1 MYCPHCGNPVNKGAD
16 FCGHCGKPLAAA
28 ESLSPRL
35 GLGRWLIALI
45 SVVLIVGGAIG
56 LWFSLRPN
64 EELAAI
70 DTENAEAND
79 AGMEGETPSLS
90 ASTPTLP
97 ATGVAVVSAAVATPN
112 ATATELAN
120 TPTLEPTSTPAL
132 PAAIPTV
139 TASPTAGVVTR
150 IAPADGMVQVFIPAG
165 EFLMGSDAGDPLADE
180 DERPQRPVYLDAF
193 WMDQTEV
200 TNAMYAICVDEGLC
214 SPPTDVKSNSRDVY
228 YGNPAFA
235 NYPVIFVDREAAE
248 TYCAWAGRR
257 LPTEAEWEKAA
268 RGDGGPIYPWGDFLG
283 SDLANYCDQNC
294 TYNWRDPTIN
304 DGQREVGPVG
314 AYPAGASPYGILDM
328 AGNVYEWV
336 VDRYAADYYGRGFD
350 SNPAGPT
357 AGSEAMLR
365 GGSWYDIDRF
375 IRSANRLSIRPT
387 TTADNIGIRCAQ
399 DI

>member
-1 MYCPHCGNPVNKGAD
+1 
-16 FCGHCGKPLAAA
+16 
-28 ESLSPRL
+28 
-35 GLGRWLIALI
+35 
-45 SVVLIVGGAIG
+45 
-56 LWFSLRPN
+56 
-64 EELAAI
+64 
-70 DTENAEAND
+70 
-79 AGMEGETPSLS
+79 
-90 ASTPTLP
+90 
-97 ATGVAVVSAAVATPN
+97 
-112 ATATELAN
+112 
-120 TPTLEPTSTPAL
+120 
-132 PAAIPTV
+132 
-139 TASPTAGVVTR
+139 
-150 IAPADGMVQVFIPAG
+150 MVQVLIPAG

-235 NYPVIFVDREAAE
+235 NYPVLFVDREAAE
-248 TYCAWAGRR
+248 SYCAWAGRR

-283 SDLANYCDQNC
+283 SDLANYCDQSC
-294 TYNWRDPTIN
+294 TYNWRDPAVD

-336 VDRYAADYYGRGFD
+336 ADWYAADYYGRGFD
-350 SNPAGPT
+350 SDPAGPAT
-357 AGSEAMLR
+357 GSEAMLR